1 MFSAIN
7 KISLYEFFSVFLSG
21 IMIALTGDLLLF
33 KGQYSQGLEI
43 VRFLIS
49 GFFIGCVLHIVSS
62 KIDKKL
68 PFFNLDTSKS

>member
-43 VRFLIS
+43 VRFMIR
-49 GFFIGCVLHIVSS
+49 GFFIGSILHIVSS
-62 KIDKKL
+62 MIEKNYT
-68 PFFNLDTSKS
+68 FSV